1 MPDGS
6 IDVGSLE
13 GDELTRWYLRS
24 PADIEQE
31 RQAAAAKRYQDF
43 YGASG
48 TDPDP
53 GFAREV
59 PRMDHD
65 VDPGFAVAL
74 PPASHDI
81 DPGFTWVPV
90 GPNRLRSVRLTSND
104 QSSGPLSPGSV
115 SYGGAASAGD
125 ANATAKYQ
133 KISPLEGWGSKPD
146 LTPQPVPQL
155 DGQLIGPPIARF
167 GPLQPAASQGRPQAS
182 AYGRGGRASAP
193 GHTPAMQPG
202 RQPIP
207 ASRPGADQAIAYGA
221 LRAPAPSDQDLAEL
235 RRQQAAFANTT
246 RQIDIQ
252 NSWFAVPALA
262 PAVVALGLGAAGEWA
277 AGEFAPAAGR
287 AVANFVDREAWQRG
301 AQKAAQALSDAEKN
315 ALRAAGRAKFAR
327 ANGISASEMQAEV
340 HHSDPLEW
348 AHLKP
353 NADPNRLANLWGLR
367 GEAHDIAT
375 RAWAD
380 FTRGLKGRIP
390 TQAELM
396 EAKLRIDRM
405 VEPYV
410 RRAGVPRSNTPPREG
425 GPI

>member
-1 MPDGS
+1 MTDSWTDPA
-6 IDVGSLE
+6 SLQ
-13 GDELTRWYLRS
+13 GDALTQWYLRS
-24 PADIEQE
+24 PADVERE
-31 RQAAAAKRYQDF
+31 RQAAAAQRYQDF
-43 YGASG
+43 FHGG
-48 TDPDP
+48 PGPDPDP
-53 GFAREV
+53 GFGRKV
-59 PRMDHD
+59 PASSQDI
-65 VDPGFAVAL
+65 DPGFAMTT
-74 PPASHDI
+74 PASSQDI
-81 DPGFTWVPV
+81 DPGFTWVPA
-90 GPNRLRSVRLTSND
+90 GPNRWRSVKTDDLQPPSRTTLTPYDMPAPSD
-104 QSSGPLSPGSV
+104 DGMGVFADDDDSAAPAGTPSGL
-115 SYGGAASAGD
+115 
-125 ANATAKYQ
+125 
-133 KISPLEGWGSKPD
+133 D
-146 LTPQPVPQL
+146 LTPQLLARPDEDL
-155 DGQLIGPPIARF
+155 RGPPALTY
-167 GPLQPAASQGRPQAS
+167 GPL
-182 AYGRGGRASAP
+182 
-193 GHTPAMQPG
+193 TPAGPAGPNMRVPG
-202 RQPIP
+202 L
-207 ASRPGADQAIAYGA
+207 PGQSSLTPMRLPLAGGPTAPPSKAGGVITYGA

-246 RQIDIQ
+246 RQIDIH

-277 AGEFAPAAGR
+277 TGEVAPAAGR

-315 ALRAAGRAKFAR
+315 AFRAAARAKYTR

-405 VEPYV
+405 VEPYL

>member
-1 MPDGS
+1 VTDSWTDPA
-6 IDVGSLE
+6 SLQ
-13 GDELTRWYLRS
+13 GDALTQWYLRS
-24 PADIEQE
+24 PADVERE
-31 RQAAAAKRYQDF
+31 RQAAAAQRYQDF
-43 YGASG
+43 FHGGSG
-48 TDPDP
+48 NDPDP
-53 GFAREV
+53 GFGREV
-59 PRMDHD
+59 PASSRGI
-65 VDPGFAVAL
+65 DPGFAITA
-74 PPASHDI
+74 PASSQDI
-81 DPGFTWVPV
+81 DPGFTWIPA
-90 GPNRLRSVRLTSND
+90 GPNRWRSVKTEDLQPPSPTTLTPYD
-104 QSSGPLSPGSV
+104 LTAPSGDGMGGFADDEDGAAPTMS
-115 SYGGAASAGD
+115 SYG
-125 ANATAKYQ
+125 
-133 KISPLEGWGSKPD
+133 LD
-146 LTPQPVPQL
+146 LTPQPLAQPTDEL
-155 DGQLIGPPIARF
+155 RMPPALTYGATTR
-167 GPLQPAASQGRPQAS
+167 PSPAAAGM
-182 AYGRGGRASAP
+182 RGP
-193 GHTPAMQPG
+193 GL
-202 RQPIP
+202 
-207 ASRPGADQAIAYGA
+207 SRPSSLRPMPPPALARGPTAPPSKAGGPIAYGA
-221 LRAPAPSDQDLAEL
+221 LRAPAPSDQELAEL

-246 RQIDIQ
+246 RQIDIH

-277 AGEFAPAAGR
+277 TGEVAPAAGR

-315 ALRAAGRAKFAR
+315 ALRAAARAKFAR
-327 ANGISASEMQAEV
+327 ANGISARGMQAEV

-405 VEPYV
+405 VEPYL